1 MGASTLIWVVV
12 ELTWMMEHRDDT
24 ERRRWQD
31 PEAVL
36 DTVGVAPRGIVA
48 DVGSG
53 DGYFTLPIARRV
65 GSRGVVYAV
74 DPSVERLTRLHVQAE
89 EEGLENIRIRA
100 ITAEELAVC
109 EGCADLVFYGNC
121 LHDFADPAVALQN
134 AMTTLKPG
142 GRLAS
147 IDWRKE
153 ETLSGGDLVGPPV
166 EIRFSEEEAA
176 GLVRAAGFVVES
188 IAPSGPYHYLVLATR
203 P

>member
-1 MGASTLIWVVV
+1 
-12 ELTWMMEHRDDT
+12 MMQHHDDA
-24 ERRRWQD
+24 ERRVWQD

-36 DTVGVAPRGIVA
+36 DMVGVVSRGVVA
-48 DVGSG
+48 DVGAG

-65 GSRGVVYAV
+65 GPRGVVYAV
-74 DPSVERLTRLHVQAE
+74 DPSVERLTRLHEQAE

-121 LHDFADPAVALQN
+121 LHDFADQAAALQN
-134 AMTTLKPG
+134 AMTMLKPG

-147 IDWRKE
+147 IDWKKE
-153 ETLSGGDLVGPPV
+153 ETLSGRDLIGPPV
-166 EIRFSEEEAA
+166 EIRFGEDDAL
-176 GLVRAAGFVVES
+176 GLIRGAGFVVES
-188 IAPSGPYHYLVLATR
+188 VAPSGPYHYLVLATR

>member
-1 MGASTLIWVVV
+1 
-12 ELTWMMEHRDDT
+12 MMMQHHDDE

-31 PEAVL
+31 PEEVL
-36 DTVGVAPRGIVA
+36 DRVGVAPGGIVA
-48 DVGSG
+48 DVGAG

-65 GSRGVVYAV
+65 GSHGIVYAV
-74 DPSVERLTRLHVQAE
+74 DPSVERLTRLHETAE

-121 LHDFADPAVALQN
+121 LHDFADQADALRN
-134 AMTTLKPG
+134 AMTALKPA

-147 IDWRKE
+147 IDWKKE
-153 ETLSGGDLVGPPV
+153 ETLAGRDLVGPPV
-166 EIRFSEEEAA
+166 EIRFSEEEAI
-176 GLVRAAGFVVES
+176 GLIREAGFLIES
-188 IAPSGPYHYLVLATR
+188 ITSSGPYHYLVLATR

>member
-1 MGASTLIWVVV
+1 MKAY
-12 ELTWMMEHRDDT
+12 DDA

-36 DTVGVAPRGIVA
+36 DAVGVPPGGTVA
-48 DVGSG
+48 DVGAG

-65 GSRGVVYAV
+65 GPRGVVYAV
-74 DPSVERLTRLHVQAE
+74 DPSVERLTRLHERAE

-100 ITAEELAVC
+100 VPAEEIAVC

-121 LHDFADPAVALQN
+121 LHDFADPAVALRN
-134 AMTTLKPG
+134 AMTALRPG

-147 IDWRKE
+147 IDWKKE
-153 ETLSGGDLVGPPV
+153 ETLSGRDPIGPPV
-166 EIRFSEEEAA
+166 EIRFGEEEAA
-176 GLVRAAGFVVES
+176 GLIRGAGFSVGA
-188 IAPSGPYHYLVLATR
+188 IAPFGPYHYLILATR